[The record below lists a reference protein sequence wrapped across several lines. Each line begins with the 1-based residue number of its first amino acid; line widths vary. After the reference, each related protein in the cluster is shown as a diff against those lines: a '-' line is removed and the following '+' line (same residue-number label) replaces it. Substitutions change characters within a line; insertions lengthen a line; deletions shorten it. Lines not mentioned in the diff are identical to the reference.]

1 MTHDDIELLVGG
13 RLWSPRPDGEAPDS
27 ASSFTALRERV
38 VPSTAAPPI
47 DPPPEDEP
55 SPWVVS
61 VVLETR
67 SDPRWVSA
75 SDEVIP
81 AARPN
86 PPADDAEELDIVEA
100 SSLEA
105 VNLCKEVSLDRGAR
119 CGCSRTTTAQGEP
132 A

>member
-1 MTHDDIELLVGG
+1 MTHEDVELLVGG

-105 VNLCKEVSLDRGAR
+105 VNLCKEVSFGSW
-119 CGCSRTTTAQGEP
+119 G
-132 A
+132 